1 MFVQCCG
8 VIRCSIWRLR
18 NKLAAICVTSWWQIK
33 LIKPPNHIFTAE
45 ALDTPPNFSTNAC
58 LASAFMIERKRY
70 PVLQVIDKMDFINNG
85 VYFIYNLH
93 LRTAIKI
100 LETIEMAI
108 VLSENK
114 RAIVAIS
121 DQGTTM

>member
-1 MFVQCCG
+1 
-8 VIRCSIWRLR
+8 
-18 NKLAAICVTSWWQIK
+18 
-33 LIKPPNHIFTAE
+33 
-45 ALDTPPNFSTNAC
+45 
-58 LASAFMIERKRY
+58 MIERKRY
-70 PVLQVIDKMDFINNG
+70 PVLQVIDKMDFIYYG
-85 VYFIYNLH
+85 GFFIYNLH

>member
-1 MFVQCCG
+1 
-8 VIRCSIWRLR
+8 
-18 NKLAAICVTSWWQIK
+18 
-33 LIKPPNHIFTAE
+33 
-45 ALDTPPNFSTNAC
+45 
-58 LASAFMIERKRY
+58 MIERKRY
-70 PVLQVIDKMDFINNG
+70 PVLQVIDKMDFIYYG
-85 VYFIYNLH
+85 VFFIYNLH